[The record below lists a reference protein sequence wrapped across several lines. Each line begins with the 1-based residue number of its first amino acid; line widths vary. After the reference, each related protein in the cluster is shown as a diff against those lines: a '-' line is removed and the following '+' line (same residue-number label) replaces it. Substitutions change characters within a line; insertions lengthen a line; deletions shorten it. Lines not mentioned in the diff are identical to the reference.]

1 MSHRA
6 NVRPKGWFL
15 SRACI
20 GYFNMVVHAG
30 RASVPPEPSNHRLNL
45 WHHVL
50 MIGARAFAAS
60 ATGGSAVAAEFYV
73 VGDNHQEM
81 HGSGYKAGHDQRH
94 HLDNGTFKTRT
105 MSEKCCKP
113 DTTGKSRQVVKT
125 QNQKYFA
132 LP

>member
-1 MSHRA
+1 
-6 NVRPKGWFL
+6 
-15 SRACI
+15 
-20 GYFNMVVHAG
+20 
-30 RASVPPEPSNHRLNL
+30 
-45 WHHVL
+45 
-50 MIGARAFAAS
+50 
-60 ATGGSAVAAEFYV
+60 
-73 VGDNHQEM
+73 M

-132 LP
+132 LPEF